1 MKCIFIVAKSI
12 STDLKRN
19 YDLYKLIKEQVCI
32 MEFCITMEVSV
43 LFLCKLKL
51 SSKMKEL
58 EEKTAEQKE
67 LLELREN
74 LIQTQYKLNEM
85 ERLKEEER
93 INEVRREAE
102 DLEIQA
108 VLQQLTE
115 CQEEIKTLTQ
125 ERDDLKH
132 KGESLQAET
141 EQLREDIKDTVSM
154 VGILH
159 F

>member
-1 MKCIFIVAKSI
+1 MKVP
-12 STDLKRN
+12 
-19 YDLYKLIKEQVCI
+19 
-32 MEFCITMEVSV
+32 V
-43 LFLCKLKL
+43 LFLCNLKL

-58 EEKTAEQKE
+58 EEKTAEQKQ
-67 LLELREN
+67 LVELRED
-74 LIQTQYKLNEM
+74 LIRTQQKLNEM
-85 ERLKEEER
+85 EQLKEEER
-93 INEVRREAE
+93 ISELRLETK

-125 ERDDLKH
+125 ERDDLKQ

>member
-1 MKCIFIVAKSI
+1 
-12 STDLKRN
+12 
-19 YDLYKLIKEQVCI
+19 
-32 MEFCITMEVSV
+32 
-43 LFLCKLKL
+43 
-51 SSKMKEL
+51 MKEL
-58 EEKTAEQKE
+58 EEKTAEQKQ
-67 LLELREN
+67 LVELRED
-74 LIQTQYKLNEM
+74 LIRTQQKLNEM
-85 ERLKEEER
+85 EQLKEEER
-93 INEVRREAE
+93 ISELRLETK

-125 ERDDLKH
+125 ERDDLKQ

>member
-12 STDLKRN
+12 SSDLKRN
-19 YDLYKLIKEQVCI
+19 YDLYKLIKEHVCI

-67 LLELREN
+67 LLELRED
-74 LIQTQYKLNEM
+74 LIRTQQKLNEM

-108 VLQQLTE
+108 VLQQLTQ

>member
-1 MKCIFIVAKSI
+1 MK
-12 STDLKRN
+12 
-19 YDLYKLIKEQVCI
+19 
-32 MEFCITMEVSV
+32 VSV

-58 EEKTAEQKE
+58 EEKEAEQKQ

-74 LIQTQYKLNEM
+74 LVQTQQKLNEL
-85 ERLKEEER
+85 EQLKEEER
-93 INEVRREAE
+93 ISEVRLETK

-108 VLQQLTE
+108 ALQQLTE

-125 ERDDLKH
+125 ERDNLKQ
-132 KGESLQAET
+132 KEEFLQAET

-154 VGILH
+154 VGEGLLNDIKI
-159 F
+159 FRRI